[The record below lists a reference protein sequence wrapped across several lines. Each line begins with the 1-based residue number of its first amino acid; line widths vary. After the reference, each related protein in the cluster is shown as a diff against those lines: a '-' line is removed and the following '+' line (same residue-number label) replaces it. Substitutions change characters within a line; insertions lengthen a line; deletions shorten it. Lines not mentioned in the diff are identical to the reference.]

1 MTIKKL
7 ISNTSVWGYL
17 GLCFAFIYL
26 PVLVLI
32 LFSFHDGNVPV
43 PPFAGPTTK
52 WYSAV
57 LNDSQLMAGLRN
69 SLLVGLGS
77 SLVSV
82 LLGFLAAY
90 GLSRYSLKGAAGIRA
105 VVVLPMMVSYLIV
118 GMGLLIFFS
127 EMNVAASLWGVALG
141 HVVLNMPLCFSICMA
156 QLGEHQRKLE
166 MAARDLGAST
176 FQVLTRITAP
186 LIMPALIAAFAL
198 SLTLSWD
205 EFLVAYLLTRFDV
218 TLPIS
223 IWSMLRTGLNPQTNA
238 IGSLVFGCS
247 ILLIVCLEFFVL
259 RKKKS

>member
-1 MTIKKL
+1 MTIKNVV
-7 ISNTSVWGYL
+7 SNTGVWGYL
-17 GLCFAFIYL
+17 GLCFTFIYL
-26 PVLVLI
+26 PIVVLI
-32 LFSFHDGNVPV
+32 LFSFHDGNLPV
-43 PPFAGPTTK
+43 PPFSGPTLH
-52 WYSAV
+52 WYETV
-57 LNDSQLMAGLRN
+57 LNDAQLMAGLRN
-69 SLLVGLGS
+69 SLLVGVGS
-77 SLVSV
+77 SLLSV

-90 GLSRYSLKGAAGIRA
+90 GLSRYSLPGAGAIRG
-105 VVVLPMMVSYLIV
+105 VIVLPMMVSYLIV

-127 EMNVAASLWGVALG
+127 ELNIGASLWAVALG

-166 MAARDLGAST
+166 LAARDLGAST
-176 FQVLTRITAP
+176 FQVLTRVTAP

-247 ILLIVCLEFFVL
+247 IVLIVCLELFVL
-259 RKKKS
+259 RKKTS